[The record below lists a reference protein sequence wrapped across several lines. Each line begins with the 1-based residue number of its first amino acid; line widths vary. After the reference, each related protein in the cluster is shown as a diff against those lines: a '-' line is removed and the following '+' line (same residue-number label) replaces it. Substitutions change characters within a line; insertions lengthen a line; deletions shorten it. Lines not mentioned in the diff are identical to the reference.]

1 MLKLDD
7 FYHLPSL
14 DALIPAMAAGPGGLI
29 VVAGLDPRLPAQAA
43 ESHGLLPSGRAAIFR
58 VMMRALLDVRPD
70 SRCVVVT
77 EGRDSLRIPRHLRDR
92 ADVLEIGQGYG
103 YAELIAVAA
112 RRETD
117 LVVLDRLDPETVPP
131 ALDAA
136 SKGARILSHLDTI
149 FQGADVAAHLRDL
162 GALPEQMT
170 GLRWVVSVQ
179 RMPSQCPN
187 CRQPVAA
194 EPDQIARL
202 GRVFPA
208 LIPHLA
214 GGRPLTFFRATG
226 CERCNRTGRAG
237 DVALFDVF
245 HVPPDVPT
253 LDGERV
259 LPGEVYALEL
269 ALQGALALEDVLDL
283 RAERLRRLYRLL
295 ETSEREAVD
304 AGSALRRKLAELE
317 ASNHVLEERTRALVS
332 LQHMGNSLIT
342 STDLDGLAAQICRH
356 VRELCSADRA
366 IFYLRRSERQAEIL
380 AVSGW
385 EAGLRRQRV
394 GLEALEERSAHGE
407 PTPFNQWPPGVTPR
421 HEDVEGARLRAGL
434 HVPLLAQQRQV
445 GFLVIH
451 STRKNRF
458 RSAEVALLQIFANQ
472 AALAVQR
479 AELFDQLRT
488 KISQLE
494 AAQVELAEKERLERE
509 LELARQVQQ
518 SVLPRTFPDVPGY
531 TFAARN
537 VTARRVGGDFYDAF
551 QLEDGRFG
559 VAIADVSGKGLPA
572 ALYMAL
578 TRSLLL
584 AEARRESAPSA
595 VLGKVNDLLQEL
607 GQPNMFVTIFYGIVE
622 QATGRMTYA
631 RAGHDRPLLLRG
643 GAAYEID
650 CPGMALGLFP
660 TPRIALAD
668 AGLQLQPGDRLVLY
682 TDGMTDLQ
690 NPAGALYDRERFTA
704 VASAFANQPA
714 AGLCEGVFAALA
726 EYQADAEQF
735 DDMTLLVLGVD

>member
-7 FYHLPSL
+7 FFHLPSL
-14 DALIPAMAAGPGGLI
+14 DALIPAMAAEPSGLI
-29 VVAGLDPRLPAQAA
+29 VVAGLDPRLTAPAA
-43 ESHGLLPSGRAAIFR
+43 EPHGLLPSGRAAIFR
-58 VMMRALLDVRPD
+58 VLMRELLEARPD
-70 SRCVVVT
+70 SRCVVVA
-77 EGRDSLRIPRHLRDR
+77 EGRESVRIPRQLRDR
-92 ADVLEIGQGYG
+92 VDILEVGQGYG
-103 YAELIAVAA
+103 YADLITVAA
-112 RRETD
+112 SRGPS
-117 LVVLDRLDPETVPP
+117 LVVLDRLDLATVPP
-131 ALDAA
+131 ALEAA
-136 SKGARILSHLDTI
+136 RKGARILSQLDTV
-149 FQGADVAAHLRDL
+149 FEGADVAGHLRDL

-170 GLRWVVSVQ
+170 GLRWVVTVQ

-187 CRQPVAA
+187 CRQPVSP
-194 EPDQIARL
+194 EPGQIAHLR
-202 GRVFPA
+202 RTFPD

-214 GGRPLTFFRATG
+214 GRGPLTFFRATG

-237 DVALFDVF
+237 DVALFDIF
-245 HVPPDVPT
+245 RAEPEAPL
-253 LDGERV
+253 LDGERL
-259 LPGEVYALEL
+259 LPAEVYALEL
-269 ALQGALALEDVLDL
+269 AAQGALALEDVLDL
-283 RAERLRRLYRLL
+283 RVERLRRLYRLL

-304 AGSALRRKLAELE
+304 AGSALHRKLAELE
-317 ASNHVLEERTRALVS
+317 ASNHVLEDRTRALVS
-332 LQHMGNSLIT
+332 LQLMGNALIT

-366 IFYLRRSERQAEIL
+366 IFYLRREDGRAEIL
-380 AVSGW
+380 AASGW
-385 EAGLRRQRV
+385 KANLRHQLV
-394 GLEALEERSAHGE
+394 SLEQLEERSVHGE

-458 RSAEVALLQIFANQ
+458 RPSEVALLQTFANQ
-472 AALAVQR
+472 AALGVQR

-488 KISQLE
+488 KIAQLE
-494 AAQVELAEKERLERE
+494 AAQAGLAEKERLERE

-518 SVLPRTFPDVPGY
+518 SVLPRTFPEVPGY

-537 VTARRVGGDFYDAF
+537 VTARQVGGDFYDAF

-584 AEARRESAPSA
+584 AEARRESVPSA

-622 QATGRMTYA
+622 QATGRLTYA
-631 RAGHDRPLLLRG
+631 RAGHDRPLLLRNG
-643 GAAYEID
+643 TAYEID

-660 TPRIALAD
+660 TPQIALAD

-690 NPAGALYDRERFTA
+690 NPAGALYDRARFTA
-704 VASAFANQPA
+704 VASRLAGQPA
-714 AGLCEGVFAALA
+714 AGLCDGVFAALA
-726 EYQADAEQF
+726 EYQADAEQY